1 MNRTSRRLLFGS
13 VSLVASVALL
23 GSANLALG
31 ASAVAA
37 APSSLPAAT
46 CSSQSYAYAGL
57 FSNLSASGIKAT
69 VTTLAAAQV
78 TNGHVAGWIGVGGTS
93 AGPGGVAEWLQTGV
107 QESAG
112 GDTEIYAETTR
123 PGGSPTYQMLV
134 GDVQP
139 GTPYQLEVVELAG
152 QTRNMWQVLLD
163 GKPASTPVSLPGSS
177 HFEPM
182 AMSESWNGGTPTCN
196 GFDYRFG
203 NVKIATN
210 PGAWVAL
217 TNTQSL
223 TDNGYHITDRTLS
236 GFTATS
242 A

>member
-1 MNRTSRRLLFGS
+1 MPRSCRQLLFGS
-13 VSLVASVALL
+13 VSVFASIALL
-23 GSANLALG
+23 ASANLALG
-31 ASAVAA
+31 ASVLAT

-78 TNGHVAGWIGVGGTS
+78 TNGHVAGWIGVGGTN

-112 GDTEIYAETTR
+112 GDTEIYAETTK

-134 GDVQP
+134 GNVQP
-139 GTPYQLEVVELAG
+139 GTPYQLEVVELTGRA
-152 QTRNMWQVLLD
+152 NMWQVLLD

-203 NVKIATN
+203 NLQIATN
-210 PGAWVAL
+210 PGAWVGL

>member
-1 MNRTSRRLLFGS
+1 MTGFSRRLLFGS
-13 VSLVASVALL
+13 VSVFASVAVL
-23 GSANLALG
+23 GSANLALAAG
-31 ASAVAA
+31 DVAA
-37 APSSLPAAT
+37 APSSQPAQT

-57 FSNLSASGIKAT
+57 FSNLVASGIKAT

-78 TNGHVAGWIGVGGTS
+78 TNGHVAGWIGVGGTN
-93 AGPGGVAEWLQTGV
+93 AGPGGAAEWLQTGV

-112 GDTEIYAETTR
+112 GDTEIYAETTT
-123 PGGSPTYQMLV
+123 PGGTPTYQMLV
-134 GDVQP
+134 ADVQP

-152 QTRNMWQVLLD
+152 QKNVWQVLLN
-163 GKPASTPVSLPGSS
+163 GKAATSPVSLPGSS

-203 NVKIATN
+203 NLQIATN
-210 PGAWVAL
+210 PGSWVSL

-223 TDNGYHITDRTLS
+223 TDPGYHITDRTLS

>member
-1 MNRTSRRLLFGS
+1 VACFSRRLVFGS
-13 VSLVASVALL
+13 VGLCVSVGLL
-23 GSANLALG
+23 GSASGAFG
-31 ASAVAA
+31 ASRVAA
-37 APSSLPAAT
+37 APSSVPAAS
-46 CSSQSYAYAGL
+46 CSSQPYAYAGL
-57 FSNLSASGIKAT
+57 FSNLVASGIKAT

-78 TNGHVAGWIGVGGTS
+78 TNGHVAGWIGVGGLN

-112 GDTEIYAETTR
+112 GDTEIYAETTE
-123 PGGSPTYQMLV
+123 PGGAPTYQMLV
-134 GDVQP
+134 ADVQP

-152 QTRNMWQVLLD
+152 QKNVWQVLLN
-163 GKPASTPVSLPGSS
+163 GKPATGQVSLPGSG

-203 NVKIATN
+203 NVQIATN
-210 PGAWVAL
+210 PGSWVGF

-223 TDNGYHITDRTLS
+223 TDSGYQITDRTLS

>member
-1 MNRTSRRLLFGS
+1 MTRTSRHLLFGS
-13 VSLVASVALL
+13 VSLVASIALL
-23 GSANLALG
+23 GSANLAFG
-31 ASAVAA
+31 ASSAAA
-37 APSSLPAAT
+37 APSSLPAIK

-57 FSNLSASGIKAT
+57 FSNLTASGIKAT

-78 TNGHVAGWIGVGGTS
+78 TNGHVAGWIGVGGTNS
-93 AGPGGVAEWLQTGV
+93 GPGGVAEWLQTGV
-107 QESAG
+107 QKSAG
-112 GDTEIYAETTR
+112 GDTEIYAETTK

-134 GDVQP
+134 SDVEP
-139 GTPYQLEVVELAG
+139 GTPYKLEVVELSG
-152 QTRNMWQVLLD
+152 QANMWQVLLN

-203 NVKIATN
+203 NVQIATN
-210 PGAWVAL
+210 PGSWVGL

-223 TDNGYHITDRTLS
+223 TDSGYHITDRTLS

>member
-1 MNRTSRRLLFGS
+1 MTRISRRLLYGS
-13 VSLVASVALL
+13 VSFFASVALL

-31 ASAVAA
+31 ASSVAT
-37 APSSLPAAT
+37 APSSLPATT

-57 FSNLSASGIKAT
+57 FSNVRASGIKAT

-78 TNGHVAGWIGVGGTS
+78 TSGHVAGWIGVGGTN

-107 QESAG
+107 QKSAG
-112 GDTEIYAETTR
+112 GDTEIYAETTT

-134 GDVQP
+134 SDVEP
-139 GTPYQLEVVELAG
+139 GTPYKLEVVELSG
-152 QTRNMWQVLLD
+152 QANTWQVLLN
-163 GKPASTPVSLPGSS
+163 GAPASAPVSLPGSS
-177 HFEPM
+177 QFEPM